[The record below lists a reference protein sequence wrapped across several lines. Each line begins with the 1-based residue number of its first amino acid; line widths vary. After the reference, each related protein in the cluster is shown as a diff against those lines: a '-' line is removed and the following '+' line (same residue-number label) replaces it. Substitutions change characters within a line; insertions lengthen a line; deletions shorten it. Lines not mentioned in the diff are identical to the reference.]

1 MTMHSPRLIVA
12 AVLWLA
18 AGSLLAAPEDSIRAA
33 LTKVIP
39 GIKIMSIAPSPVKGL
54 FEVLVGTQMM
64 YVTADGRY
72 FVDGRIVDLTNR
84 EDLTEPRLSGAR
96 KQLVDGLGES
106 QMVIFEP
113 TGEAKHTVT
122 VFTDIEC
129 GYCRK
134 LHSQI
139 AEYGKEGIRVRY
151 VFFPRAGKGRP
162 AYKQAISVWC
172 AGDAAARRAALTS
185 AKAGEPVDEKT
196 CDNPVDAHMAVGE
209 ELGLRGT
216 PAILTETGELIPGYV
231 EPKRLA
237 AQLAA
242 GPASGAGA
250 MTMSSNAR

>member
-1 MTMHSPRLIVA
+1 MHSPRLIVA

-18 AGSLLAAPEDSIRAA
+18 AGSLLAAPEDNIRAA

-39 GIKIMSIAPSPVKGL
+39 GIKITSIAPSPVKGL

-72 FVDGRIVDLTNR
+72 FVDGRIVDLTSR

-113 TGEAKHTVT
+113 AGEAKHTVT

-134 LHSQI
+134 LHGQI

-151 VFFPRAGKGRP
+151 LFFPRAGKGSP
-162 AYKQAISVWC
+162 AYQEAVSVWC
-172 AGDAAARRAALTS
+172 AGDAAARRAALTD
-185 AKAGEPVDEKT
+185 AKAGKSVEEKT
-196 CDNPVDAHMAVGE
+196 CDNPVDAHMAAGE

-216 PAILTETGELIPGYV
+216 PAILTDTGELIPGYV

-242 GPASGAGA
+242 GPASGAGTA
-250 MTMSSNAR
+250 SGNVR